1 MRGLKDKVAIVTGG
15 AAGIGQ
21 AIGKRLAE
29 EGCVVGVFDI
39 DSAAAE
45 AAAAEIT
52 GTGGTA
58 YAAACDVADY
68 DRVKKAVAE
77 FEAKAGAVDIL
88 VNNAGWDR
96 FMFFTKSEPA
106 IWDKLI
112 AINLKGPLN
121 MLHVILPGM
130 SERGSGKVVNIASD
144 AARVGSLGE
153 AVYSAT
159 KGGLVALSKS
169 LARETATKGV
179 SVNCVC
185 PGPTETSLLNSVAET
200 SGMGD
205 RLLDAFAKATPMR
218 RLGKVGDLPGA
229 VAFLASD
236 DADFITGQVISVS
249 GGLTMNG

>member
-1 MRGLKDKVAIVTGG
+1 MRGLKDKVAVVTGG
-15 AAGIGQ
+15 GAGIGL
-21 AIGKRLAE
+21 AICKRLAE
-29 EGCVVGVFDI
+29 EGCAVGVFDI

-45 AAAAEIT
+45 AAAAGIT
-52 GTGGTA
+52 GAGGTA
-58 YAAACDVADY
+58 HAVACDVADY
-68 DRVKKAVAE
+68 AGVKKAVAG
-77 FEAKAGAVDIL
+77 FEAEAGAVDIL

-96 FMFFTKSEPA
+96 FMMFTKTEPA
-106 IWDKLI
+106 LWDRII

-121 MLHVILPGM
+121 MLHVTLPGM
-130 SERGSGKVVNIASD
+130 IDRGSGKVVNIASD

-179 SVNCVC
+179 CLNCVC
-185 PGPTETSLLNSVAET
+185 PGPTETSLLSSVAEA

-205 RLLDAFAKATPMR
+205 KLLDAFAKATPMR
-218 RLGKVGDLPGA
+218 RLGKVDDLPGA

>member
-1 MRGLKDKVAIVTGG
+1 MRGMTNKVAVVTGG
-15 AAGIGQ
+15 GAGIGL
-21 AIGKRLAE
+21 AICRRLAE

-39 DSAAAE
+39 DFAAAE
-45 AAAAEIT
+45 AAAVGIA
-52 GTGGTA
+52 GAGGKA
-58 YAAACDVADY
+58 HAVACDVSDY
-68 DRVKKAVAE
+68 DGVNQAVAD
-77 FEAKAGAVDIL
+77 FETEAGAVDIL
-88 VNNAGWDR
+88 INNAGWDR
-96 FMFFTKSEPA
+96 FMMFTKTEPA
-106 IWDKLI
+106 LWDRII

-121 MLHVILPGM
+121 MLHVALPGM
-130 SERGSGKVVNIASD
+130 IERGSGKVVNIASD

-169 LARETATKGV
+169 LARETATKGICL
-179 SVNCVC
+179 NCVC
-185 PGPTETSLLNSVAET
+185 PGPTETSLLSSVAEA

-205 RLLDAFAKATPMR
+205 KLLDAFAKATPMR
-218 RLGKVGDLPGA
+218 RLGKVDDLPGA